1 MNLATS
7 VVVVALAA
15 VGSASADSQQPRD
28 PRRPSASS
36 AQSQEMSAAEAALR
50 KQIAESPGGGRAYL
64 QLSKLQEERGRAQD
78 AEATLLAAQ
87 RAIPGDKAILHA
99 LAALYT
105 RTGRF
110 DEAVAILQQAAQI
123 DPTDPEGHH
132 RVAVYYWEKADRDKA
147 LTPGEQHSY
156 ILAGIEAEDRALAI
170 DGDYDQALVHK
181 NILLRLQASTESD
194 KAVQQRLIAEADA
207 LRTRAVEIARRKGQS
222 TVAAAEPGMPPPPP
236 PPPMPPPDQTLGDAP
251 VRVGGNVKPPAKT
264 KDVQPVYPDEAR
276 EARVQGVVILE
287 VTVDA
292 AGLVGDARV
301 LRSIPLLD
309 AAALEAVQQWE
320 FEPTVLS
327 GRPVSVIMTVT
338 VNFALQES

>member
-15 VGSASADSQQPRD
+15 AGSVSVDVQQPRD
-28 PRRPSASS
+28 PRRPPASS
-36 AQSQEMSAAEAALR
+36 AQSQDRSAAEAVLR

-64 QLSKLQEERGRAQD
+64 QLSKLKEERGSAQD

-110 DEAVAILQQAAQI
+110 DEAVAALQQAAQI

-132 RVAVYYWEKADRDKA
+132 RVAVYYWEKASRDKA
-147 LTPGEQHSY
+147 LTPGEQHGY

-170 DGDYDQALVHK
+170 DEDYDRALVYK

-194 KAVQQRLIAEADA
+194 KAVQQRLIVEADA

-251 VRVGGNVKPPAKT
+251 VRVGGNVKAPAKT

-327 GRPVSVIMTVT
+327 GRAVSVIMTVT
-338 VNFALQES
+338 VNFTLQ

>member
-7 VVVVALAA
+7 VVILALAA
-15 VGSASADSQQPRD
+15 AGSASGDVQQPRD
-28 PRRPSASS
+28 PRRPPASS
-36 AQSQEMSAAEAALR
+36 AQSQDKSAAEAALR
-50 KQIAESPGGGRAYL
+50 KQIAETPEVGGAYL
-64 QLSKLQEERGRAQD
+64 QLSKLQEERGSAQD

-110 DEAVAILQQAAQI
+110 DEGGVVLQQAAQI
-123 DPTDPEGHH
+123 DPTNPEGHH
-132 RVAVYYWEKADRDKA
+132 RVAVYYWEKALRDKA
-147 LTPGEQHSY
+147 LTPGEQRTY

-170 DGDYDQALVHK
+170 DGDYGQALNYK
-181 NILLRLQASTESD
+181 GILLRLQATTESD
-194 KAVQQRLIAEADA
+194 RAVQQRLVAEADA
-207 LRTRAVEIARRKGQS
+207 LGTRAAEIARRKAQS
-222 TVAAAEPGMPPPPP
+222 TVAGAEPGMPPPPP
-236 PPPMPPPDQTLGDAP
+236 PPLPPDQTLGDAP
-251 VRVGGNVKPPAKT
+251 VRVGGNVKAPTKT

-309 AAALEAVQQWE
+309 AAAIEAVQQWE
-320 FEPTVLS
+320 FVPTLLN

-338 VNFALQES
+338 VNFALQ

>member
-15 VGSASADSQQPRD
+15 AGSASADSQQPRD
-28 PRRPSASS
+28 PRRPPASS
-36 AQSQEMSAAEAALR
+36 AQSQEMSATEAALR
-50 KQIAESPGGGRAYL
+50 KQIAESPGAGRAYL
-64 QLSKLQEERGRAQD
+64 QLSKLQEERGNAQD

-99 LAALYT
+99 LAALHT

-132 RVAVYYWEKADRDKA
+132 RVAVFYWEKASRDKA
-147 LTPGEQHSY
+147 LTPGEQRTY

-170 DGDYDQALVHK
+170 DGDYDQALVYK
-181 NILLRLQASTESD
+181 NILLRLQANTESD
-194 KAVQQRLIAEADA
+194 RAVQQRLIAEADA

-222 TVAAAEPGMPPPPP
+222 TVAAAEPGMPPPPAPP
-236 PPPMPPPDQTLGDAP
+236 PPPMPPADHTLGDAP
-251 VRVGGNVKPPAKT
+251 VRVGGNVKAPTKT

-338 VNFALQES
+338 VNFALP

>member
-15 VGSASADSQQPRD
+15 AGSASVDVQQPRD

-36 AQSQEMSAAEAALR
+36 AQSQDRSAAEAVLR

-64 QLSKLQEERGRAQD
+64 QLSKLQEERGSAQD

-110 DEAVAILQQAAQI
+110 DEAVAVLQHAAQI

-132 RVAVYYWEKADRDKA
+132 RVAVYYWEKASRDKA
-147 LTPGEQHSY
+147 LTPGEQHGY
-156 ILAGIEAEDRALAI
+156 ILSGIEAEDRALAI
-170 DGDYDQALVHK
+170 DGDYDQALVYK

-236 PPPMPPPDQTLGDAP
+236 LPPDQTLGDAP
-251 VRVGGNVKPPAKT
+251 VRVGGNVKAPTKT

-338 VNFALQES
+338 VNFALQ

>member
-7 VVVVALAA
+7 VVVVALAGA
-15 VGSASADSQQPRD
+15 ALASAEVQQPRD
-28 PRRPSASS
+28 PRRPPTSS
-36 AQSQEMSAAEAALR
+36 GQSLDTPAAEAALR
-50 KQIAESPGGGRAYL
+50 KQIAESPSDRRAYL
-64 QLSKLQEERGRAQD
+64 RLAKLQEDRGSMQD

-99 LAALYT
+99 LAGLYT

-110 DEAVAILQQAAQI
+110 DDGVAVLQQAAQI

-132 RVAVYYWEKADRDKA
+132 RVAVYYWEKTFRDKA
-147 LTPGEQHSY
+147 LTPGEQRSY
-156 ILAGIEAEDRALAI
+156 ILSGIEAEDRALAI
-170 DGDYDQALVHK
+170 DGDYDQALVYK
-181 NILLRLQASTESD
+181 NMLLRLQANTESD
-194 KAVQQRLIAEADA
+194 RAVQQRLIAEADA

-222 TVAAAEPGMPPPPP
+222 TTTAGEPGMPPP

-251 VRVGGNVKPPAKT
+251 IRVGGNVKAPTKT
-264 KDVQPVYPDEAR
+264 KDVQPVYPEEAR

-287 VTVDA
+287 VTVDT
-292 AGLVGDARV
+292 AGRVGDARV

-309 AAALEAVQQWE
+309 TAALDAVQQWE
-320 FEPTVLS
+320 FEPTLLN

-338 VNFALQES
+338 VNFALQ